1 MWGGEGAGSG
11 CPEFYVQ
18 LPRRGRTSVFLAF
31 LRSPWGGGVNTS
43 LRPMQPPPPPRG
55 CGVGGD
61 YTLPALTQAPQ
72 STSSRQHASQTLQ
85 RQVDAFDVAFE
96 TLASQT
102 HSLPL
107 RGGGKGKNGPFG
119 GATAPHLPSQ
129 REVENCIRL
138 VEIPGEE
145 LFRHGLRAPT
155 VATQSIGGGPGWPCL
170 SQGIAPGVAVSSSSC
185 GGGDPQEKCV
195 VGVS

>member
-1 MWGGEGAGSG
+1 MLCAGA
-11 CPEFYVQ
+11 E
-18 LPRRGRTSVFLAF
+18 
-31 LRSPWGGGVNTS
+31 GGG
-43 LRPMQPPPPPRG
+43 
-55 CGVGGD
+55 GGG
-61 YTLPALTQAPQ
+61 A
-72 STSSRQHASQTLQ
+72 R
-85 RQVDAFDVAFE
+85 V
-96 TLASQT
+96 
-102 HSLPL
+102 

-145 LFRHGLRAPT
+145 LFRHGLRAPA